1 MTQFKSSYLNEAQAR
16 GFIHQGTHLET
27 LDTLMAKESVVAYLG
42 FDPTATSLHVGHL
55 TQIMQLRLLQKHGH
69 KPLVLIGDGTARIGD
84 PTFKDTARQLLDVE
98 QINQNVTGIQSAF
111 AKYLRFDDS
120 TDGAV
125 LLRNGDW
132 LLSLNYIDFLR
143 DYGRHFSIN
152 RMLTFESVKL
162 RLEREQSLSFLEF
175 NYMILQA
182 YDFLELFQRH
192 QCRLQLGGSDQ
203 WGNIVNGVELTRR
216 ITGQEVYGLTAPLL
230 MTADGK
236 KMGKTAD
243 GAVWLNAEMLPTFDF
258 WQFWRNTNDA
268 DVGRCL
274 RVFTELDL
282 AEIARLEK
290 LEGSEI
296 NEAKKIL
303 ANEVT
308 KLCHGDDAVA
318 AANATA
324 EALFTAQG
332 NADSL
337 DNLPSVTVSQ
347 AQLQQ
352 GLAVVDLFKDLG
364 LAASNGEAR
373 RLIRGGGAR
382 LNDEPLHDE
391 TYLVKPEHVLPEGY
405 IKLSAGKKRHGLVR
419 VP

>member
-1 MTQFKSSYLNEAQAR
+1 MTQFKSPYLNEAQAR
-16 GFIHQGTHLET
+16 GFIHQGTHLDT
-27 LDTLMAKESVVAYLG
+27 LDNLMAKESVVAYLG

-84 PTFKDTARQLLDVE
+84 PTFKDTARQLLDVQ
-98 QINQNVTGIQSAF
+98 QIDHNVAGIQTVF
-111 AKYLRFDDS
+111 EKYLRFDES
-120 TDGAV
+120 ADGA
-125 LLRNGDW
+125 LMLRNGDW
-132 LLSLNYIDFLR
+132 LLPLNYIDFLR
-143 DYGRHFSIN
+143 DYGRHFSVN

-216 ITGQEVYGLTAPLL
+216 ITGEEVYGLTAPLF
-230 MTADGK
+230 MTSDGK

-243 GAVWLNAEMLPTFDF
+243 GAMWLNADLLPTFDF
-258 WQFWRNTNDA
+258 WQFWRNTPDA

-274 RVFTELDL
+274 RAFTDLDL
-282 AEIARLEK
+282 QEIARLEK
-290 LEGSEI
+290 LEGAEI

-308 KLCHGDDAVA
+308 KLCHGEAAVT

-324 EALFTAQG
+324 EALFTAQDKG
-332 NADSL
+332 GSL
-337 DNLPSVTVSQ
+337 ENLPSLTVSRE
-347 AQLQQ
+347 QLQQ
-352 GLAVVDLFKDLG
+352 GIAAVEFFKDLG

-373 RLIRGGGAR
+373 RLVRGGGAR
-382 LNDEPLHDE
+382 LNDEPLQDE
-391 TYLVKPEHVLPEGY
+391 HFLVTPDHVLPEGY
-405 IKLSAGKKRHGLVR
+405 IKLSAGKKRHALIYIK
-419 VP
+419 